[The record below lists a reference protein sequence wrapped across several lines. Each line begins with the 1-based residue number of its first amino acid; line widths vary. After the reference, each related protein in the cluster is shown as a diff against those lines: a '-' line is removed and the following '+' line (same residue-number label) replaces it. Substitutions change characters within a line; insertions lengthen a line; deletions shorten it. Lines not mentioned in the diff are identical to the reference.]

1 MRKERR
7 MLARRRELELRD
19 VGGLAVEMAR
29 RDRFRPELI
38 YERATDVL
46 RLEERM
52 NELDGL
58 LMAVAVAPR
67 GLRAAHTCRCGAPL
81 LPGSHFCSHC
91 GRPSSLARPVLTCTH
106 CDQPLPADTNFC
118 AFCGNPVTAEGL
130 VAETGLEDTAVPR
143 RSSGEEG

>member
-1 MRKERR
+1 
-7 MLARRRELELRD
+7 MLARRREQEIRD

-38 YERATDVL
+38 YERANDVV

-67 GLRAAHTCRCGAPL
+67 GARSMPTCRCGAPL
-81 LPGSHFCSHC
+81 LPGAHFCSHC
-91 GRPSSLARPVLTCTH
+91 GRPSGIAPPVLTCTH
-106 CDQPLPADTNFC
+106 CGQPLPADTNFC
-118 AFCGNPVTAEGL
+118 AFCGNPVATDDLAAEK
-130 VAETGLEDTAVPR
+130 TLEDTAVPR
-143 RSSGEEG
+143 WSSRENT